1 MKLHRKNLSNLG
13 QQQISVPAYKE
24 PVGKPAI
31 AHIGVGG
38 FHRAHMARYCDLLL
52 NLDPTSKWH
61 ICGIGVMPQDKVLQQ
76 KLLEQDCLYSL
87 MELKEA
93 PMVSVIGSIS
103 DFVLAP
109 ENPQKVMDILSAV
122 ETKIVSLTIT
132 ESGYPFN
139 KATQQLMNDLPDVA
153 HDLANPHSPKT
164 AFGLIL
170 YGLMLR
176 KQAGLPGFTVLSCD
190 NLPHNGDVAKKVL
203 LAYAKHQS
211 HDLADWVARNVTFPN
226 SMVDRITPVTTD
238 EHKLQLQQLCDIE
251 DQCPVVCEEF
261 SMWVME
267 DDFETGRPAW
277 EKVGVTFTDNVVP
290 FETMKLSLL
299 NATHSAMAYMGL
311 MAGFTYTYEVIENSA
326 FCTFLKDFMDKD
338 VTPILPDIPGI
349 DLTAYKAQLM
359 VRFGNRH
366 CTDLLSRL
374 SFDGSG
380 KLPQFL
386 IPTIEATLTKDGD
399 LHRVA
404 LIIASWAYYLKT
416 RPTEQI
422 ADPRAQELT
431 AMRGSDEFYIQLLKI
446 TDIFGEA
453 IGRSSAFESAYL
465 YWLKEFEQQPVHC
478 ILKDIEMG
486 GYDR

>member
-1 MKLHRKNLSNLG
+1 MKLHRKNLSYLG
-13 QQQISVPAYKE
+13 QQPISVPAYQE
-24 PVGKPAI
+24 PIGKPAI

-52 NLDPTSKWH
+52 NLEPHSEWH
-61 ICGIGVMPQDKVLQQ
+61 ICGIGVLPQDKVLQQ

-87 MELKEA
+87 MELKED
-93 PMVSVIGSIS
+93 PKVSVIGSIS

-109 ENPQKVMDILSAV
+109 ENPKQVMEILSAP

-139 KATQQLMNDLPDVA
+139 KATQQLMKDLPDVA
-153 HDLANPHSPKT
+153 HDLADPDTPKT

-170 YGLMLR
+170 SGLMLR

-203 LAYAKHQS
+203 LAYAEHQS
-211 HDLADWVARNVTFPN
+211 QDLADWVARNVTFPN

-238 EHKLQLQQLCDIE
+238 EHKSQLQQLCDIE

-261 SMWVME
+261 SMWIME
-267 DDFETGRPAW
+267 DNYISGRPAW

-311 MAGFTYTYEVIENSA
+311 MAGFTYTYEVTENEA
-326 FCTFLKDFMDKD
+326 FCTFLQDFMDKD
-338 VTPILPDIPGI
+338 VTPILPNIPGI
-349 DLTAYKAQLM
+349 DLTEYKAQLM
-359 VRFGNRH
+359 ARFGNRH
-366 CTDLLSRL
+366 CPDLLVRL

-386 IPTIEATLTKDGD
+386 IPTIEAILTNDGD

-416 RPTEQI
+416 RPSDQI

-431 AMRGSDEFYIQLLKI
+431 ALRDSPVFYRQLLQKF
-446 TDIFGEA
+446 DIFGDVLGKSHE
-453 IGRSSAFESAYL
+453 FETAYL
-465 YWLKEFEQQPVHC
+465 YWLKKLEETSVKD
-478 ILKDIEMG
+478 ILKELTTG
-486 GYDR
+486 NYSF